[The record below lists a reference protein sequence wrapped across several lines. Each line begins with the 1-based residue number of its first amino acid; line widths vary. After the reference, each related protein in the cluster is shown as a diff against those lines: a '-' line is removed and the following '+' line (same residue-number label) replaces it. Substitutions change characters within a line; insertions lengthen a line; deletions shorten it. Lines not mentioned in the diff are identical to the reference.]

1 MPRPLP
7 EQSEA
12 VNPDSFLDIVASV
25 VSIMI
30 IMVVMEGS
38 RIRNTP
44 VDPALLADSP
54 EVQAVVQK
62 GQAAEASLR
71 GEILKT
77 AREIQH
83 VSTQAE
89 LRMQER
95 DTLATV
101 VAAMERKIADRRQEL
116 DAPTQ
121 RQFDLARKIGDARA
135 ELNRLQ
141 QSQRETL
148 DSNPQPKELAS
159 FNTAIS
165 RTVETD
171 EVHFRLR
178 GGRIAVVPIEDLAKK
193 MNIDAQEKV
202 SKLRSESEITETVG
216 PIDGFRL
223 RYTLER
229 RDFQPDDP
237 RRGGRSR
244 GGSRI
249 RLSLFEL
256 IPVTEPLGETVSEAQ
271 ADGSMYHQVLAGLR
285 PEHTAVTLWVY
296 GDSFPEFRKVRE
308 ELHRAGFAVAG
319 RPLPDGVPIRGSP
332 EGTKSS
338 AE

>member
-1 MPRPLP
+1 MPRPRP
-7 EQSEA
+7 EESEA

-44 VDPALLADSP
+44 VDPSLVADSP
-54 EVQAVVQK
+54 EVKAAVEK

-77 AREIQH
+77 AREIQN
-83 VSTQAE
+83 VGAQAQV
-89 LRMQER
+89 RMQQR
-95 DTLATV
+95 DALATV
-101 VAAMERKIADRRQEL
+101 VAALERKVADRRQEL
-116 DAPTQ
+116 DAPSQ
-121 RQFDLARKIGDARA
+121 RQFDLQRKLGDARA
-135 ELNRLQ
+135 ELNQLQ
-141 QSQRETL
+141 ESQRETL
-148 DSNPQPKELAS
+148 NSSPQPIELAS
-159 FNTAIS
+159 FSTAIS

-178 GGRIAVVPIEDLAKK
+178 AGRIAVVPLEDLMKRVHS
-193 MNIDAQEKV
+193 DVQEKI

-229 RDFQPDDP
+229 QDFQPDDP
-237 RRGGRSR
+237 RHGGRSR
-244 GGSRI
+244 GGSRV
-249 RLSLFEL
+249 RMSLFEIL
-256 IPVTEPLGETVSEAQ
+256 PVTEPLGETLAEAQ
-271 ADGSMYHQVLAGLR
+271 ADGSIYHQVLSGLR

-296 GDSFPEFRKVRE
+296 HDTFPEFRKVRE
-308 ELHRAGFAVAG
+308 ELHRAGFMVAA
-319 RPLPDGVPIRGSP
+319 RPLPDGVLIRGSP
-332 EGTKSS
+332 DGAKSS